1 MNRRPM
7 KEKSMN
13 REKQNQSLLC
23 CWRTFDE
30 SFETPDII
38 GKRRTTR
45 SVSRDLPA
53 ITNDRVEPG
62 GWIARVTLRSSRVY
76 TVGLAVSEGSY

>member
-1 MNRRPM
+1 MNRRAM
-7 KEKSMN
+7 KEK
-13 REKQNQSLLC
+13 
-23 CWRTFDE
+23 TFDK
-30 SFETPDII
+30 SSETPDII
-38 GKRRTTR
+38 GKRRTT
-45 SVSRDLPA
+45 RDLPA